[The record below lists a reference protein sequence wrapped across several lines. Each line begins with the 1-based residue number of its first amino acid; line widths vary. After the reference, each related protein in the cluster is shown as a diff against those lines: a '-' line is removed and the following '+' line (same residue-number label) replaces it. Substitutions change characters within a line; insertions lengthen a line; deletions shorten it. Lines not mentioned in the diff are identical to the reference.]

1 MKCKCRCGY
10 EWESRV
16 PEPKECPQCKTR
28 KNNGKRFAVEARE
41 ASGARLLQ
49 VNKPNDEVHD
59 VASRR

>member
-28 KNNGKRFAVEARE
+28 KNNGKRFAVKADGSKDGE
-41 ASGARLLQ
+41 G
-49 VNKPNDEVHD
+49 KG
-59 VASRR
+59 